1 MDTGPMHLLPNS
13 CLKDSHYN
21 GIASPVLVVIEFQG
35 NHLGSA
41 WPATRFGIAA
51 GYSRAN
57 GFELEICYVYCSIR
71 LLGLGMILFESSCLA
86 VKLSNLPNFTSQS
99 GPPVSATASLEA
111 MIMILAQETTPG
123 QAFSRASLTLST
135 TSNDLREFIL
145 ERVNF
150 SPSIVGVSSSN
161 IEASHPL
168 VHLPGELFLQ
178 FASALRIE
186 INRGFSALSTMMA
199 RCVKYCCRMVFSNGF
214 ADFVQSCYGLV
225 SMTRVAVCLGV
236 VDCFFLGCELA
247 FLQDLHKLDSVVH
260 ANSVYGLL
268 QASFL
273 LAWISTN
280 YAANWF
286 CRLGCS
292 CCRWSEILE
301 IPWFV
306 VSCSLH
312 FQCCC
317 SLHVAGW
324 LESANKCSQWRR
336 VLVTASSTPVG
347 LIEIKGYVVMIKES

>member
-186 INRGFSALSTMMA
+186 INRGFSALSIA
-199 RCVKYCCRMVFSNGF
+199 AGWCLAMVL
-214 ADFVQSCYGLV
+214 QILCK
-225 SMTRVAVCLGV
+225 
-236 VDCFFLGCELA
+236 VDCKVGTTVGFDGVHHLYVLYEMLWIFAWDALPVIFA
-247 FLQDLHKLDSVVH
+247 SVVKMQV
-260 ANSVYGLL
+260 SVLL
-268 QASFL
+268 
-273 LAWISTN
+273 
-280 YAANWF
+280 
-286 CRLGCS
+286 
-292 CCRWSEILE
+292 WSLQ
-301 IPWFV
+301 FV
-306 VSCSLH
+306 Y
-312 FQCCC
+312 
-317 SLHVAGW
+317 
-324 LESANKCSQWRR
+324 
-336 VLVTASSTPVG
+336 
-347 LIEIKGYVVMIKES
+347 KG

>member
-13 CLKDSHYN
+13 CLKDSRYN

-199 RCVKYCCRMVFSNGF
+199 RCVKVSGFDFSCLGLQYCCRMVFSNGQ
-214 ADFVQSCYGLV
+214 AGPLQTPGFVALQIIVLLASSFGQ
-225 SMTRVAVCLGV
+225 
-236 VDCFFLGCELA
+236 FFLGCLVVVAADGMLDFAWLDHGSDEVRDFGNSLVCC
-247 FLQDLHKLDSVVH
+247 KL
-260 ANSVYGLL
+260 LL
-268 QASFL
+268 TLPVL
-273 LAWISTN
+273 LLTA
-280 YAANWF
+280 
-286 CRLGCS
+286 CS
-292 CCRWSEILE
+292 RS
-301 IPWFV
+301 
-306 VSCSLH
+306 
-312 FQCCC
+312 
-317 SLHVAGW
+317 GW

-336 VLVTASSTPVG
+336 VLVIASSTPVG

>member
-236 VDCFFLGCELA
+236 VDWYRSSRTTADSWFCCLANHSFTCFIIWPVFFLGCLVVVAADGMLDFAWLDHGSDEVRDFGNSLVCC
-247 FLQDLHKLDSVVH
+247 KL
-260 ANSVYGLL
+260 LL
-268 QASFL
+268 TLPVL
-273 LAWISTN
+273 LLTA
-280 YAANWF
+280 
-286 CRLGCS
+286 CS
-292 CCRWSEILE
+292 RS
-301 IPWFV
+301 
-306 VSCSLH
+306 
-312 FQCCC
+312 
-317 SLHVAGW
+317 GW

>member
-135 TSNDLREFIL
+135 TSNDLKEFIL

-186 INRGFSALSTMMA
+186 INRGFSALSSELSSSN
-199 RCVKYCCRMVFSNGF
+199 CPWFFLSVVGSGRMVHGDYLLTLPDCSKSTFGLLSWCDMINMTWWF
-214 ADFVQSCYGLV
+214 ALVCCDCCKVCEGLDYIH
-225 SMTRVAVCLGV
+225 THL
-236 VDCFFLGCELA
+236 
-247 FLQDLHKLDSVVH
+247 LQDSGCTSASVMVCCGNASLLWLTEAPLWCWFWFAIAGTVLWVH
-260 ANSVYGLL
+260 RDEP
-268 QASFL
+268 FL
-273 LAWISTN
+273 NRFW
-280 YAANWF
+280 
-286 CRLGCS
+286 CRIGS
-292 CCRWSEILE
+292 C
-301 IPWFV
+301 
-306 VSCSLH
+306 
-312 FQCCC
+312 
-317 SLHVAGW
+317 
-324 LESANKCSQWRR
+324 
-336 VLVTASSTPVG
+336 
-347 LIEIKGYVVMIKES
+347 

>member
-41 WPATRFGIAA
+41 WPATRFGITA

-111 MIMILAQETTPG
+111 MIMILAQETTLG

-178 FASALRIE
+178 FSSALRNE
-186 INRGFSALSTMMA
+186 INRGFSAL
-199 RCVKYCCRMVFSNGF
+199 RMVFSNGF

-225 SMTRVAVCLGV
+225 SMTQVAVCLGV
-236 VDCFFLGCELA
+236 VDWYRSSRTTA
-247 FLQDLHKLDSVVH
+247 DS
-260 ANSVYGLL
+260 
-268 QASFL
+268 
-273 LAWISTN
+273 
-280 YAANWF
+280 WF
-286 CRLGCS
+286 CLVVVAADGMLDFAWLDHGSDEVRDFGNSLVCCKLLLTLPVLLLTACS
-292 CCRWSEILE
+292 RS
-301 IPWFV
+301 
-306 VSCSLH
+306 
-312 FQCCC
+312 
-317 SLHVAGW
+317 GW

-347 LIEIKGYVVMIKES
+347 LIEIKGYVVMIKNS